1 MEVIRLPKH
10 FWMFCGFYFDE
21 STSSIQRWLGI
32 IVNILIVFYL
42 SMLAI
47 FVLLLLYFDDNVTT
61 ESILNIGYELVTSSA
76 AVLTFIVVSL
86 KKDELI
92 GITIQLQQDVNRR
105 NKPETIHFYEKA
117 EKHCDYATKLPIIY
131 SLLVFDVAF
140 LLYILVNWVYEAII
154 GDVNVGGWFY
164 IYVFW

>member
-1 MEVIRLPKH
+1 MEVLRLPKH

-42 SMLAI
+42 SMVAI

-92 GITIQLQQDVNRR
+92 GITIQGVNRR
-105 NKPETIHFYEKA
+105 IKPETIHFYKKA

-131 SLLVFDVAF
+131 SLFSCTF
-140 LLYILVNWVYEAII
+140 LLI
-154 GDVNVGGWFY
+154 GFMEP
-164 IYVFW
+164 